1 MGRKK
6 QSQKGERGP
15 LKWKDA
21 RHQQKGS
28 CLETFTEDVHRALQA
43 FDDGV
48 SEDGTCPTFRFP
60 CPLAM
65 WELGHCDT
73 KRCTGRKLARKGFVR
88 NLRINEKFGGLV
100 LTPMGTKYVS
110 PSDREIVAQ
119 GGVAVIDC
127 SWARLEDTPFTK
139 MKGRCP
145 RLLPYLVAA
154 NPVNYGRPCK
164 LSCVEAFA
172 ATFCIVGFPELAE
185 VLLQKFKWGNTF
197 LQLNQALLEK
207 YSVCQSEAE
216 VLQAE
221 QEWLAA
227 KTEPED
233 QEDPFDVD
241 SGKEFCNPNRP
252 NLGRAVESEEDGED
266 VDDDGADGKKEDEDS
281 EPDEGNSADG
291 HSRRGDHEAC
301 RKEKPTVKASHNAED

>member
-6 QSQKGERGP
+6 QSQKREERAA

-21 RHQQKGS
+21 RRQQKGRS
-28 CLETFTEDVHRALQA
+28 WESFTEDVHEALQ
-43 FDDGV
+43 GV
-48 SEDGTCPTFRFP
+48 SEDGTGPTFRFP

-65 WELGHCDT
+65 WELGHCDI
-73 KRCTGRKLARKGFVR
+73 KRCTGRKLARKGFVC
-88 NLRINEKFGGLV
+88 NLRINERFSGV
-100 LTPMGTKYVS
+100 ILTPVGTKYIS

-119 GGVAVIDC
+119 AGVAVIDC
-127 SWARLEDTPFTK
+127 SWAKLEDTPFTK
-139 MKGRCP
+139 MRGRYP
-145 RLLPYLVAA
+145 RLLPYLIAA

-185 VLLQKFKWGNTF
+185 ILLNKFKWGKTF

-227 KTEPED
+227 KKEPED
-233 QEDPFDVD
+233 QEDPFDID

-252 NLGRAVESEEDGED
+252 NLGRAVETEDSSDDEAAAEKEE
-266 VDDDGADGKKEDEDS
+266 EDS
-281 EPDEGNSADG
+281 EPDEGNAAEV
-291 HSRRGDHEAC
+291 HSVRGDQAAC
-301 RKEKPTVKASHNAED
+301 RNLL

>member
-6 QSQKGERGP
+6 QAQKGVRAP

-21 RHQQKGS
+21 RRQQKGR
-28 CLETFTEDVHRALQA
+28 CLESFTEDVHEALQA
-43 FDDGV
+43 VDDGV
-48 SEDGTCPTFRFP
+48 SDDGTCPTFQFP

-88 NLRINEKFGGLV
+88 NLRINERFNGLV
-100 LTPMGTKYVS
+100 LTPKGTKYVS
-110 PSDREIVAQ
+110 PSDSEIVAQ

-127 SWARLEDTPFTK
+127 SWAKLEDTPFTK
-139 MKGRCP
+139 MRGRCP

-185 VLLQKFKWGNTF
+185 VLLKKFKWGHAF
-197 LQLNQALLEK
+197 LELNQALLEK
-207 YSVCQSEAE
+207 YSACRSEAE
-216 VLQAE
+216 VLQVE
-221 QEWLAA
+221 QDWLAA

-241 SGKEFCNPNRP
+241 SGKEFCNLNRP
-252 NLGRAVESEEDGED
+252 NLGRAVETEEDS
-266 VDDDGADGKKEDEDS
+266 DDDDTDVEKEDEDS
-281 EPDEGNSADG
+281 ELDEGNAAEVPSL
-291 HSRRGDHEAC
+291 RGDNGAC
-301 RKEKPTVKASHNAED
+301 RKEEPTVKTINSAKD